1 MKERGAV
8 YHGCSW
14 IPNIQGGKTEMR
26 LTEKQNAVLLAL
38 TNEWQTPA
46 QIAQKV
52 AANAGVGVSYRASY
66 VNQPLKA
73 LMREGLAEKKPDV
86 RGQYRLT
93 PGGAA
98 IKDKLVKENKE
109 GQGYDRAADH

>member
-1 MKERGAV
+1 
-8 YHGCSW
+8 
-14 IPNIQGGKTEMR
+14 MR
-26 LTEKQNAVLLAL
+26 LTEKQKAVLLAL
-38 TNEWQTPA
+38 TNGWQTPA

-66 VNQPLKA
+66 VNQPLNA
-73 LMREGLAEKKPDV
+73 LMREGLVEKKPDT

-98 IKDKLVKENKE
+98 IKDKVKFGSERSLE
-109 GQGYDRAADH
+109 E

>member
-1 MKERGAV
+1 
-8 YHGCSW
+8 
-14 IPNIQGGKTEMR
+14 MR
-26 LTEKQNAVLLAL
+26 LTEKQKAVLLAL
-38 TNEWQTPA
+38 NNAWQTPM

-73 LMREGLAEKKPDV
+73 LMREGLAEKKPDT

-93 PGGAA
+93 PFGAHT
-98 IKDKLVKENKE
+98 KDKVARET
-109 GQGYDRAADH
+109 QR

>member
-1 MKERGAV
+1 
-8 YHGCSW
+8 
-14 IPNIQGGKTEMR
+14 MR
-26 LTEKQNAVLLAL
+26 LTEKQKAVLLAL
-38 TNEWQTPA
+38 TNGWQTPT

-52 AANAGVGVSYRASY
+52 AANEEWEVSYRASY

-73 LMREGLAEKKPDV
+73 LMREGLVKKKHDT

-98 IKDKLVKENKE
+98 IKDKFVKENKE

>member
-1 MKERGAV
+1 
-8 YHGCSW
+8 
-14 IPNIQGGKTEMR
+14 MR
-26 LTEKQNAVLLAL
+26 LTEKQKAVLLAL
-38 TNEWQTPA
+38 TNGWQTPA

-73 LMREGLAEKKPDV
+73 LMREGLAEKKPDT

-93 PGGAA
+93 PFGAHT
-98 IKDKLVKENKE
+98 KDKVARET
-109 GQGYDRAADH
+109 QR

>member
-1 MKERGAV
+1 MYIILRSG
-8 YHGCSW
+8 G
-14 IPNIQGGKTEMR
+14 IQGGKTKMR
-26 LTEKQNAVLLAL
+26 LTEKQKAVLLAL
-38 TNEWQTPA
+38 TNGWQTPA

-73 LMREGLAEKKPDV
+73 LMREGLAEKKPDT

-93 PGGAA
+93 PFGAYTKGKVA
-98 IKDKLVKENKE
+98 HET
-109 GQGYDRAADH
+109 QR

>member
-1 MKERGAV
+1 
-8 YHGCSW
+8 
-14 IPNIQGGKTEMR
+14 MR
-26 LTEKQNAVLLAL
+26 LTEKQKAVLLAL
-38 TNEWQTPA
+38 TNGWQTPA

-52 AANAGVGVSYRASY
+52 AANEGGVSYRASY

-98 IKDKLVKENKE
+98 IKDKVAHET
-109 GQGYDRAADH
+109 QR

>member
-1 MKERGAV
+1 
-8 YHGCSW
+8 
-14 IPNIQGGKTEMR
+14 MR

-52 AANAGVGVSYRASY
+52 AANAGGGISYRASY

-73 LMREGLAEKKPDV
+73 LMREGLVEKKPDT

-93 PGGAA
+93 PFGAHT
-98 IKDKLVKENKE
+98 KDKVARET
-109 GQGYDRAADH
+109 QR